1 VAEYL
6 PKTDDA
12 IAWKVVATGAITG
25 GLMVNVAGTVCGAN
39 DATWTG
45 IAARD
50 AAIGETV
57 TVFMD
62 DLQRP
67 TAAGAIAAGAR
78 LKTAASG
85 QVTTWV
91 SGTDAADLLVGI
103 ALEAASGAGVKF
115 AAKFIR

>member
-1 VAEYL
+1 MAEYL

-12 IAWKVVATGAITG
+12 IAWKVVATAAITG
-25 GLMVNVAGTVCGAN
+25 GQVVNVAGTPAAAN

-45 IAARD
+45 IAGRD

-57 TVFMD
+57 TVWLD

-67 TAAGAIAAGAR
+67 TAAGTIAVGAR
-78 LKTAASG
+78 LKTAAAG

-103 ALEAASGAGVKF
+103 ALEAGTTGNKF
-115 AAKFIR
+115 LAKFIR

>member
-1 VAEYL
+1 MGEYQ

-12 IAWKVVATGAITG
+12 IAWNVVATGAITG
-25 GLMVNVAGTVCGAN
+25 GLMVNVAGAVCGAN
-39 DATWTG
+39 DPTWLG
-45 IAARD
+45 VAARD

-57 TVFMD
+57 TVWID

-67 TAAGAIAAGAR
+67 QAAGSIAAGTR
-78 LKTAASG
+78 LKTAAAG

-103 ALEAASGAGVKF
+103 ALEAGTAGNPMTTKF
-115 AAKFIR
+115 VR

>member
-1 VAEYL
+1 VGEYQ

-25 GLMVNVAGTVCGAN
+25 GLLVNIAGTVCGAN
-39 DATWTG
+39 DATWLG
-45 IAARD
+45 IAAHD
-50 AAIGETV
+50 ANIGDTV
-57 TVFMD
+57 TVFID

-67 TAAGAIAAGAR
+67 QAAGSIAAGTR
-78 LKTAASG
+78 LKTAAAG

-103 ALEAASGAGVKF
+103 ALEAGTTGNPMTTKF
-115 AAKFIR
+115 VR